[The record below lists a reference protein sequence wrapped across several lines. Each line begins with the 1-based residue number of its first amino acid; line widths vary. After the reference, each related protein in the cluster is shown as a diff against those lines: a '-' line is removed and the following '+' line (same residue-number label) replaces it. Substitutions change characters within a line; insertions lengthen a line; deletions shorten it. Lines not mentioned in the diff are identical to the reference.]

1 MAFKRGLETPNY
13 PHHGPPQTSA
23 TPFDPKQLPLPK
35 PIPERSEA
43 GKDLTARLMRP
54 QTAIAAGA
62 AKGTSVSQPPAETP
76 AAKRPPLGLPAG
88 SVRALLCLII
98 VTFLVIQ
105 TARGVRVDV
114 VWSEALMITLA
125 HYFTTRRFVPLS
137 HELRAKLEATGEI
150 EPDESP
156 LYLPKHS
163 VRILLVAAFAGLA
176 YYLYDHGRLFET
188 QSLSLLVSVGA
199 YLLGITVRGVL
210 GWWSRHTGIRSP
222 AWWVDFKAFGTLVIV
237 LAAVGLQLAGVQ
249 QVHGWDASR
258 LQDFSLGLVLYYFGS
273 R

>member
-1 MAFKRGLETPNY
+1 MAFKRGLETPHY
-13 PHHGPPQTSA
+13 PHHGPAQTSA
-23 TPFDPKQLPLPK
+23 APFDPKQLPQNQPV
-35 PIPERSEA
+35 PERSEA
-43 GKDLTARLMRP
+43 AKELTARLMRP
-54 QTAIAAGA
+54 QTAVAAA
-62 AKGTSVSQPPAETP
+62 PAKGPSVSHPPAESP

-98 VTFLVIQ
+98 VSFLVIQ

-137 HELRAKLEATGEI
+137 HELRAKLEAAGEI

-163 VRILLVAAFAGLA
+163 VRILLIAAFAGLA
-176 YYLYDHGRLFET
+176 FYLYDHGRLFEA

-199 YLLGITVRGVL
+199 YLLGITVRGIL
-210 GWWSRHTGIRSP
+210 AWWSRHTGLTAP
-222 AWWVDFKAFGTLVIV
+222 AWWVDFKALGTLLIV
-237 LAAVGLQLAGVQ
+237 LAAVGLQLLGVHDI
-249 QVHGWDASR
+249 HGWDASR

>member
-1 MAFKRGLETPNY
+1 MAFKRGPETANY
-13 PHHGPPQTSA
+13 PHHGPAQISA
-23 TPFDPKQLPLPK
+23 SSFDPKQLPLSK

-43 GKDLTARLMRP
+43 QKDLTARLMQP
-54 QTAIAAGA
+54 QTAVAARG
-62 AKGTSVSQPPAETP
+62 KGSISHPPTGTP
-76 AAKRPPLGLPAG
+76 TAKRPPLGLPAG

-98 VTFLVIQ
+98 VSFLVIQ

-137 HELRAKLEATGEI
+137 QELRAKLEAAGEI

-163 VRILLVAAFAGLA
+163 VRILLIGAFAGLA
-176 YYLYDHGRLFET
+176 FYLYDHGRLFEA

-199 YLLGITVRGVL
+199 YLLGITVRGIL
-210 GWWSRHTGIRSP
+210 AWWSRHTGLTSP
-222 AWWVDFKAFGTLVIV
+222 GWWVDIKALGTLLIV
-237 LAAVGLQLAGVQ
+237 LAAVGLQFLGVRD
-249 QVHGWDASR
+249 VHGLDASR